1 MSRTFRVVILLAFAA
16 LAWMITPAY
25 STSLT
30 TYTNLAAW
38 QAATSGVQTADFEG
52 LTPPGTAT
60 TYNSSTGVSNYSGV
74 EFIGYTSSGSSYI
87 QIIDTSAVSWYNY
100 GTGDALILSMDR
112 PNSSSPLPYIH
123 VVFTTPVTA
132 FGGDLFTA
140 SPHALSFTI
149 TVLGST
155 FTAAT
160 NDQPNTAFFGITSD
174 TPITSVDFTLA
185 GTIWNGGS
193 QALMDNFR
201 WGTASAQTDTPE
213 AATFLM
219 IGSGLIGLVYL
230 KKRIRRV
237 QMA

>member
-30 TYTNLAAW
+30 TFTSLAAW

-60 TYNSSTGVSNYSGV
+60 TYNSPTGVSNYPGV

-87 QIIDTSAVSWYNY
+87 QVIDTSAFSWYNY
-100 GTGDALILSMDR
+100 GTGDALIMPMDR
-112 PNSSSPLPYIH
+112 PTSASPLPYIH

-140 SPHALSFTI
+140 SPQALSFTV
-149 TVLGST
+149 TVLGNT
-155 FTAAT
+155 FTAST
-160 NDQPNTAFFGITSD
+160 NSQPNTAFFGITSD

-185 GTIWNGGS
+185 GTVYNGGS

-201 WGTASAQTDTPE
+201 WGTASPQNDTPE

-219 IGSGLIGLVYL
+219 IGSGLLGLVYL
-230 KKRIRRV
+230 NKRMRRL